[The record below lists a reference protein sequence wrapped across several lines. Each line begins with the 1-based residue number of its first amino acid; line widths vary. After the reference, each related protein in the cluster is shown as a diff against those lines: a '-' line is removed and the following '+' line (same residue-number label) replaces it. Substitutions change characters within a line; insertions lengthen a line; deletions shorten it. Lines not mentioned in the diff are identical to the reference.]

1 MEPDTF
7 KQTTLGN
14 TGLKVGRLGLAA
26 SYGAPADAFEYAY
39 DKGCNY
45 FYTGSGRH
53 RSGMKRAIRN
63 LVDQGQR
70 DKLVVAV
77 QTYARFGF
85 MTETLFKRSLKS
97 LSIDYADI
105 LILGWHNSTPYS
117 TLLDFAQR
125 MKDQGL
131 CRFVGM
137 SGHSRPLFPQ
147 MAENK
152 LFDLFHIRYN
162 TAHRGAETECFPL
175 MKGSNDSPN
184 PGIVTYT
191 ATRWGQLLEAKH
203 MPKGES
209 ALNASDCYRFVMSN
223 SNVDICLTGPK
234 DMNQMKGALTSLDLG
249 PLDSDQMDR
258 IKKIGTHVHL
268 NARSFFS

>member
-1 MEPDTF
+1 METDNF

-14 TGLKVGRLGLAA
+14 TGLEVGRLGLAA
-26 SYGAPADAFEYAY
+26 SYGAPADAFEYAFE
-39 DKGCNY
+39 KGCNY

-53 RSGMKRAIRN
+53 RSGMKHAIRN

-70 DKLVVAV
+70 DKLVIAV

-85 MTETLFKRSLKS
+85 MTEVFFKRSLKS
-97 LSIDYADI
+97 LSIDYADV
-105 LILGWHNSTPYS
+105 LILGLHNRTPYS
-117 TLLDFAQR
+117 MLLDFARR

-147 MAENK
+147 MAEND

-162 TAHRGAETECFPL
+162 AAHRGAETECFPQ
-175 MKGSNDSPN
+175 MKGTNDSLA
-184 PGIVTYT
+184 PGIITYT
-191 ATRWGQLLEAKH
+191 ATRWGQLLEAQH
-203 MPKGES
+203 MPKGET

-223 SNVDICLTGPK
+223 PAVDICLTGPK

-249 PLDSDQMDR
+249 PLKTDQVDR
-258 IKKIGTHVHL
+258 IKQIGNHVHKH
-268 NARSFFS
+268 AKSFFS